1 MEDQK
6 NIAAGTAPDADDE
19 IDLVELAGNF
29 FRIDKRLWWLFVVL
43 VAAGVGGMYAF
54 SYFRYEP
61 TYRCEATFTIARHN
75 INAKCVFI
83 NFRQFRNIVS
93 QLALIGKGKVFLH

>member
-29 FRIDKRLWWLFVVL
+29 FRIAKRLWWLFVVFDL
-43 VAAGVGGMYAF
+43 KPLADNAGHCKSSQNHGGV
-54 SYFRYEP
+54 EDHDLQ
-61 TYRCEATFTIARHN
+61 E
-75 INAKCVFI
+75 NA
-83 NFRQFRNIVS
+83 Q
-93 QLALIGKGKVFLH
+93 

>member
-29 FRIDKRLWWLFVVL
+29 FRIAKRLWWLFVVL
-43 VAAGVGGMYAF
+43 VAAGVGGMYA
-54 SYFRYEP
+54 YFYHFHR
-61 TYRCEATFTIARHN
+61 
-75 INAKCVFI
+75 
-83 NFRQFRNIVS
+83 
-93 QLALIGKGKVFLH
+93 G